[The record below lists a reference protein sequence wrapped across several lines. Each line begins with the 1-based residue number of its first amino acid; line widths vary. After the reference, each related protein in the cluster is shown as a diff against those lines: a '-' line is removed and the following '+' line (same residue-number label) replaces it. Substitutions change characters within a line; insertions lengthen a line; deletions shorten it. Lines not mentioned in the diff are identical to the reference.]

1 MRLLA
6 VIVLALF
13 AQGCHA
19 RQQMY
24 DAEVREA
31 DGQPCFSV
39 SSKRL
44 GADEKVRIATIEV
57 SEVTASGA
65 VASTQWLAGFIRS
78 TPPLSVTPSTCVVY
92 GKPQV
97 GYRGEEAKPL
107 KPGVRYG
114 LGMNAHVWRK
124 QRWQNRAFQAYFCI
138 APDDIH
144 ADARVR
150 QVEWD
155 EQAKKWQWDDCAVA
169 GESLE
174 GEP

>member
-13 AQGCHA
+13 AQGCNA
-19 RQQMY
+19 RQHMY

-44 GADEKVRIATIEV
+44 GEGEKVRVAAIEV
-57 SEVTASGA
+57 SEVSASGA
-65 VASTQWLAGFIRS
+65 VASTRWLAGFVRS

-92 GKPQV
+92 GKPEV

-107 KPGVRYG
+107 KPGVRYA
-114 LGMNAHVWRK
+114 LGMNTHVWRK

-138 APDDIH
+138 VPGDRH
-144 ADARVR
+144 AAARVR
-150 QVEWD
+150 QVQWD
-155 EQAKKWQWDDCAVA
+155 EQGRKWRWDDCAVA